1 MRALA
6 FAFLV
11 GSAGC
16 AVHAPAVPATHP
28 ASASAPTG
36 RLAGPPPALRAG
48 VVEYKD
54 VPPTRQAAPAD
65 AHQHH
70 HPP

>member
-1 MRALA
+1 MRGLVFALLA
-6 FAFLV
+6 

-36 RLAGPPPALRAG
+36 RLAGAPPALRAG
-48 VVEYKD
+48 VVDYTD
-54 VPPTRQAAPAD
+54 VPAMREGAPAD
-65 AHQHH
+65 AHEHH
-70 HPP
+70 HPR